1 MSYMR
6 LGNCR
11 IRDKDGHK
19 KNIFDRV
26 NEIKIDLRRLFPEID
41 ESEYIRMFSRCR
53 RKYSGILYKGR
64 VGNVR
69 KLPVE
74 LRMRDELTANEK
86 ILYDYMLKNQLNPC
100 TTYRWILAT
109 RIPNDI
115 KEKLVKGMITVKKAM
130 EISANRKR
138 VKESNQGLLMMEELR
153 TIMGAL

>member
-1 MSYMR
+1 MR

-26 NEIKIDLRRLFPEID
+26 NEIKRDLRRLFPEID

-53 RKYSGILYKGR
+53 RKYGGVLYKGR

-109 RIPNDI
+109 RIPDDI
-115 KEKLVKGMITVKKAM
+115 KDKLVKGLITVKKAM

-138 VKESNQGLLMMEELR
+138 VKESNHGLLMMEELR